1 MLVRLL
7 TSLLYSDQGPS
18 ETICRGSVPPRGPW
32 QQYPFRATRA
42 RNWRY
47 PSGDPAAHQP
57 IQQEIE
63 NKLHEMVFPKPT
75 VISTC
80 EGSPGKQRAI

>member
-18 ETICRGSVPPRGPW
+18 ETFCRGSVPPRGPW
-32 QQYPFRATRA
+32 QQYPFRA
-42 RNWRY
+42 
-47 PSGDPAAHQP
+47 GDSAAHQS

-63 NKLHEMVFPKPT
+63 NKLHVMVFPKPT
-75 VISTC
+75 VMSTC